1 MFKLRRFCFGH
12 KEDTFLAGSMT
23 ILFVALCLSGCS
35 DKDSQGSLEID
46 VTAWTEKA
54 DKLIA
59 KIKRAAADKD
69 PIAHGNNLEEAKSL
83 EVELK
88 KLEER
93 SRVLEAEREGK
104 L

>member
-12 KEDTFLAGSMT
+12 KEHTFLARLMT
-23 ILFVALCLSGCS
+23 ILSVAVCLSGCS

-46 VTAWTEKA
+46 VMAWTESRQTHSQN
-54 DKLIA
+54 
-59 KIKRAAADKD
+59 KRAAADKD
-69 PIAHGNNLEEAKSL
+69 TIAQRNNLEEAKSL

-93 SRVLEAEREGK
+93 NRVLDAGRERK

>member
-12 KEDTFLAGSMT
+12 KEHTFLARLMT
-23 ILFVALCLSGCS
+23 ILFVAVCLSGCS
-35 DKDSQGSLEID
+35 DKDSQGSLGID
-46 VTAWTEKA
+46 VMAWTEKA

-59 KIKRAAADKD
+59 KIKNAAADKD
-69 PIAHGNNLEEAKSL
+69 PIADRNNQEQAKRL

>member
-46 VTAWTEKA
+46 VYGV
-54 DKLIA
+54 D
-59 KIKRAAADKD
+59 
-69 PIAHGNNLEEAKSL
+69 
-83 EVELK
+83 
-88 KLEER
+88 
-93 SRVLEAEREGK
+93 
-104 L
+104 